1 MAGLELWAVRLD
13 LRQQEEE
20 HQLTKRCMTVREYQ
34 RSRDKKAWQHIEVV
48 IMSRLDEM
56 KGAEGKKKAIPVYRQ
71 SGSPLF
77 TNDRF
82 YKRIWRSQKRKI
94 GLYKRKWRVAEI
106 VRYPFQP
113 VPTVIKIQ
121 P

>member
-1 MAGLELWAVRLD
+1 
-13 LRQQEEE
+13 
-20 HQLTKRCMTVREYQ
+20 MTVREYQ

-56 KGAEGKKKAIPVYRQ
+56 KGAEGKKGNTCLIGKAAV
-71 SGSPLF
+71 
-77 TNDRF
+77 RF
-82 YKRIWRSQKRKI
+82 SRMTGFIKRIMAQPKRKI